1 MQTFYLVLKTLHI
14 YAFIAAI
21 GVTLASLLAYR
32 KFWHVYDRDRTQGL
46 SAYPIVQALQVAG
59 MIGMGI
65 LLLAGIGMLAIAHW
79 SFVQL
84 SWFQIKLALIVLLFV
99 NGATIGRTSAAKLKG
114 LVESPNV
121 PSQNSEVNV
130 DAIRSRVQLFFSI
143 QLALFAVIVLL
154 SVFRFN

>member
-32 KFWHVYDRDRTQGL
+32 KFWHVYDKDRTQGL
-46 SAYPIVQALQVAG
+46 SAFPIVEALQVAG
-59 MIGMGI
+59 MIGMGV

-84 SWFQIKLALIVLLFV
+84 SWFQIKLALIVLLYV
-99 NGATIGRTSAAKLKG
+99 NGSTIGRTSAAKLKG
-114 LVESPNV
+114 LMESAQL
-121 PSQNSEVNV
+121 PSENSEAEVAAV
-130 DAIRSRVQLFFSI
+130 RSRVRLFFSI
-143 QLALFAVIVLL
+143 QLALFAAIVLL

>member
-32 KFWHVYDRDRTQGL
+32 KFWHVYDKDRTQGL
-46 SAYPIVQALQVAG
+46 SAFPIVEALQVAG
-59 MIGMGI
+59 MIGMGV

-99 NGATIGRTSAAKLKG
+99 NGSTIGRTSAAKLKA
-114 LVESPNV
+114 LMESAQL
-121 PSQNSEVNV
+121 PSENSEAEVAAV
-130 DAIRSRVQLFFSI
+130 RSRVQLFFSI
-143 QLALFAVIVLL
+143 QLALFATIVLL